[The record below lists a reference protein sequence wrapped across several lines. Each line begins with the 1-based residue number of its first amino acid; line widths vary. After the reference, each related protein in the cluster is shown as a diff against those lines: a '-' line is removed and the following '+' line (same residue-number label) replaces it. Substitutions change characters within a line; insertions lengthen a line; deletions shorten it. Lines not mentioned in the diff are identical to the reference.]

1 MAIIPYTCLEYHFID
16 LYSKLQNIPIS
27 SILNYRVVGLK
38 YKGEDCKYYET
49 FFKAVLSIKE
59 FCLEG
64 KRKGNHSCCFY
75 YKDCFKNDCKNCT
88 VDDKYS
94 AIRRSILP
102 ISETTD
108 GLRSR
113 VIECSIKQVAVIKR
127 FYELG
132 YIYSC

>member
-1 MAIIPYTCLEYHFID
+1 MFRRKEKKETI
-16 LYSKLQNIPIS
+16 
-27 SILNYRVVGLK
+27 RVV
-38 YKGEDCKYYET
+38 
-49 FFKAVLSIKE
+49 FIIKTVS
-59 FCLEG
+59 
-64 KRKGNHSCCFY
+64 RMIV
-75 YKDCFKNDCKNCT
+75 KNCT

-132 YIYSC
+132 YIAAKHRDRCIESLLSEPILKILENGE